1 MEMQKIINNLK
12 NPHRDFKQR
21 FSYQE
26 ELNAIAEIVR
36 SNGIVEEAIHIEPFI
51 LSEANNIRQKLK
63 VYKRYI

>member
-12 NPHRDFKQR
+12 NPHRDFKPR

-36 SNGIVEEAIHIEPFI
+36 INGIVEEAIH
-51 LSEANNIRQKLK
+51 L
-63 VYKRYI
+63 